1 MCRKTAAGFLAN
13 VRKTIYSTHE
23 RDPQSS
29 TSEVAGE
36 EDLVKM
42 KTQIPRAVA
51 TITLALMAGGVH
63 AQAATNL
70 KEVSTNIST
79 QLVAL
84 GSLAGIAAFLTG
96 FVFGIMGFMKLKAN
110 ASNPNDP
117 SNKVSTG
124 FMLIFIGAGLIA
136 VPTVM
141 GVGIGSI
148 FGVGGQNTELSTSSQ
163 PFTAIK

>member
-1 MCRKTAAGFLAN
+1 MKINTHVTRAA
-13 VRKTIYSTHE
+13 
-23 RDPQSS
+23 
-29 TSEVAGE
+29 
-36 EDLVKM
+36 
-42 KTQIPRAVA
+42 A
-51 TITLALMAGGVH
+51 TITFASMAGGAH

-84 GSLAGIAAFLTG
+84 GSLAGIVAFLTG

-148 FGVGGQNTELSTSSQ
+148 FGAGGQNTELSTSSQ

>member
-1 MCRKTAAGFLAN
+1 VKINTHITRAA
-13 VRKTIYSTHE
+13 
-23 RDPQSS
+23 
-29 TSEVAGE
+29 
-36 EDLVKM
+36 
-42 KTQIPRAVA
+42 A
-51 TITLALMAGGVH
+51 TITLALMAGGAH
-63 AQAATNL
+63 AQATNL

-84 GSLAGIAAFLTG
+84 GSLAGIVAFLTG

-148 FGVGGQNTELSTSSQ
+148 FGAGGQNTELSTSSQ